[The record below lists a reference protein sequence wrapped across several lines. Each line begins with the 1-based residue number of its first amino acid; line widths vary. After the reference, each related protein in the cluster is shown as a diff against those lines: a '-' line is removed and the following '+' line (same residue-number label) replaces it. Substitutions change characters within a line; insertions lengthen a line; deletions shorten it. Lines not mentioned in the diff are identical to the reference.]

1 MQRGAP
7 SPGTR
12 PERPQWW
19 PMFTGHGEV
28 AYVPAPW
35 VLNNP
40 IPGTARVHQVPR
52 TPPPKNAQKI
62 ATTTPLGIEAT
73 PFIPSEKLSSDDE
86 IIKYIRSHA
95 ETLYHPVGTCK
106 MGAKDDP
113 SSVVDHELNVIGI
126 KGLRVIDA
134 SVMPSIIGGNTNAP
148 TIMIAERAADLIKA
162 VHTEKQY

>member
-35 VLNNP
+35 VLNTP

-52 TPPPKNAQKI
+52 TPPPRMHKKT
-62 ATTTPLGIEAT
+62 ATIKQFPHISRPSPRLKCDLSHFQVLAFPKPLE
-73 PFIPSEKLSSDDE
+73 PQ
-86 IIKYIRSHA
+86 
-95 ETLYHPVGTCK
+95 
-106 MGAKDDP
+106 
-113 SSVVDHELNVIGI
+113 
-126 KGLRVIDA
+126 A
-134 SVMPSIIGGNTNAP
+134 STARSIIFEKDCRVEPQGPRMSHFRLGAP
-148 TIMIAERAADLIKA
+148 RGEGLVTSSNESLLP
-162 VHTEKQY
+162 